1 MHSNS
6 VKWLANRL
14 SVDITQY
21 NRGAGLRA
29 VVSSGA
35 AQHKG
40 TAIIAFDS
48 QTHTAPLLNKR
59 QTGFLFFE

>member
-1 MHSNS
+1 MHSNF

-21 NRGAGLRA
+21 NRGAGLQA

-40 TAIIAFDS
+40 TAIL
-48 QTHTAPLLNKR
+48 PLIPKLTPLR
-59 QTGFLFFE
+59 Y